1 MNKRRKII
9 FALGA
14 FATTTWAR
22 VGHAQRVYRIAVL
35 MHGTERSMGGRLEV
49 LREGLKELGYV
60 EGKNLNLSVRWNEG
74 GLDRL
79 PDLAAELLHDK
90 PDVLVTSNV
99 LGAQAVFRHTR
110 TVPIVL
116 AGGAGAVK
124 VNLAQ
129 SLARPGGNV
138 TGVTT
143 MGDEITSKRVELLKT
158 MVPGLSRLGV
168 LTTGK
173 SLVHDEQMRG
183 VMKAAQALKLKII
196 EVRVSVPGDLARLAA
211 ICGKGNC
218 QALFVEQDPELTSW
232 RAQIIESAARL
243 HLPAFYPSA
252 DFVQGGGL
260 ISYSANNAGLF
271 RRAAT
276 FVDKILKGAKPGDLP
291 IEQPTTFELVVNQKT
306 AQALGIKIPNEILLR
321 ADKVIQ

>member
-1 MNKRRKII
+1 MNNRRKLLV
-9 FALGA
+9 ALAA
-14 FATTTWAR
+14 FGTATWIR

-35 MHGTERSMGGRLEV
+35 MHTTERSLGARLEA
-49 LREGLKELGYV
+49 LRAGLKELGYV
-60 EGKNLNLSVRWNEG
+60 EGKNLTLSVRWNEG
-74 GLDRL
+74 GQDRL
-79 PDLAAELLHDK
+79 PELAAELLRDK

-99 LGAQAVFRHTR
+99 LGAQAAFRHTR

-116 AGGAGAVK
+116 AGGTGAVK

-138 TGVTT
+138 TGVTS
-143 MGDEITSKRVELLKT
+143 MGDELASKRVELLKT

-183 VMKAAQALKLKII
+183 VMKAAQVLKLKTI
-196 EVRVSVPGDLARLAA
+196 EVRVSAPGDLARLAS
-211 ICGKGNC
+211 ICGKGAC
-218 QALFVEQDPELTSW
+218 QALFVVQDSELTGW
-232 RAQIIESAARL
+232 RAQIIDSAARL
-243 HLPAFYPSA
+243 RLPAVYSNGE
-252 DFVQGGGL
+252 FVQEGGL
-260 ISYSANNAGLF
+260 ISYSTNNAELF

-291 IEQPTTFELVVNQKT
+291 IEQPTRFELVVNQKT
-306 AQALGIKIPNEILLR
+306 AKALGIKIPNEILLR
-321 ADKVIQ
+321 AETVIR